1 MTACI
6 RTQPVHAENGA
17 SFWHD
22 TARAAGGSRT
32 RKAAFPGRPLHVASP
47 TAPGP
52 GGREPRCT
60 RCVVL
65 PEAILRER
73 KYRNA
78 HFAPNFRHHPGIG
91 GHRSPCNVPTPVS
104 TPPGALRDARRRAH
118 FFAIFW
124 RENFDVMP
132 KKKKCVI
139 AHVATTSPPQNKAT
153 KRNIEGHRTPSPR
166 KKAKIEVASTD
177 GASIRIPT
185 EPWRNRNIEGRRCGC
200 CAPWRKEITSRICFF
215 FNVFSLS

>member
-1 MTACI
+1 M
-6 RTQPVHAENGA
+6 P
-17 SFWHD
+17 
-22 TARAAGGSRT
+22 
-32 RKAAFPGRPLHVASP
+32 
-47 TAPGP
+47 
-52 GGREPRCT
+52 
-60 RCVVL
+60 VL
-65 PEAILRER
+65 PPIFDTTLGLGATGVRATCPHPSLHLRER
-73 KYRNA
+73 FETLA
-78 HFAPNFRHHPGIG
+78 VVLTFSPFFGGGI
-91 GHRSPCNVPTPVS
+91 S
-104 TPPGALRDARRRAH
+104 TSC
-118 FFAIFW
+118 
-124 RENFDVMP
+124 P
-132 KKKKCVI
+132 KKKKTCVI

>member
-47 TAPGP
+47 TGPGP

-65 PEAILRER
+65 PEAILREP
-73 KYRNA
+73 KCRNA
-78 HFAPNFRHHPGIG
+78 RFAPNFRHHPGIG

-132 KKKKCVI
+132 KKKKRVLLRTLPRRLPHKTKQRNEILRVI
-139 AHVATTSPPQNKAT
+139 ARRLPERKQRSRWRLQTELRSEYPRSHGGIEILRDGDAAVALHGG
-153 KRNIEGHRTPSPR
+153 KR
-166 KKAKIEVASTD
+166 
-177 GASIRIPT
+177 
-185 EPWRNRNIEGRRCGC
+185 
-200 CAPWRKEITSRICFF
+200 
-215 FNVFSLS
+215 